1 MPTNTCV
8 RSATAASA
16 VTRAT
21 HTHGESARER
31 EREPKTRVKIQNT
44 RTSFTTSCVCARVC
58 VCVGLQMRLC
68 CCLHDGWET
77 VVPGE
82 NIYVMNIWIESM
94 YICTH
99 THRYTRTD
107 QFNYIHKPYTQ
118 RPLNS
123 AQI

>member
-8 RSATAASA
+8 RSAAAASA

-21 HTHGESARER
+21 HTRRER
-31 EREPKTRVKIQNT
+31 EGEREPNTRVKIQNT
-44 RTSFTTSCVCARVC
+44 RTSFTTSCVC

-99 THRYTRTD
+99 THRYTRTN